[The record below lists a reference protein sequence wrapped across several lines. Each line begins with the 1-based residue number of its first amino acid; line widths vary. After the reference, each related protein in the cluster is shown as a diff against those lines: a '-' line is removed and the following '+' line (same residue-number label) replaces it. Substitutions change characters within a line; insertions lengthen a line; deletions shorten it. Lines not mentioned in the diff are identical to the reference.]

1 MLALE
6 PQQPSTPDYS
16 VLNSSIK
23 ETLTAI
29 DRFEF
34 QAIEEIAK
42 MRNEQLYEYGGY
54 KTFTE
59 YCAGELSAWGG
70 YRRVNQLLGA
80 TKVIEALGEL
90 GEHIKNE
97 RQARPLLRLVEEPDK
112 LKQAVALALEE
123 NPDPSQSDFAR
134 AANNVVPKS
143 PRKKTVQKEP
153 MVPKTSEPMVTKKAS
168 VTVVESS
175 HPRYGQQGTIDKPP
189 PNGWQHL
196 VTFDDGEELINN
208 DDLDAPSV
216 PFPTQRTLPPEYVEA
231 IAARDAQ
238 HKEEMQRLEQ
248 ELRIA
253 LVNEARELAQQQ
265 LAHELQSIRE
275 LYRKEKQEKIQLQ
288 QRVDELEGLRQL
300 SSVSQ
305 QQQQRIE
312 ELERADKSRPAQE
325 WGNTMTKQATKVL
338 NREVK
343 RALEQ
348 TIDLRSLAVEPPKDN
363 ASECLRLLGL
373 ALGNLATAMN
383 NTQAL
388 EAAAILMGSEPT
400 PEALAHRAEQLQF
413 VPQAVS
419 EIRGV
424 LGKPGCTWSD
434 FWSVAQQYEVIR
446 QDYWTELTSEE
457 KQLIA
462 ALEATTEIH
471 IDEPT
476 TQEAQSLITA
486 TEEPDTEPLKI
497 GVGSIVAHADPYRTL
512 YLERGEVIQD
522 LGEEV
527 IVAWDCW
534 KERTKKTDRYSKD
547 ELRFWQAENN

>member
-6 PQQPSTPDYS
+6 PQQPSAPDYS
-16 VLNSSIK
+16 VLNHQIK

-29 DRFEF
+29 DRFES
-34 QAIEEIAK
+34 QAIPKIAQ
-42 MRNEQLYEYGGY
+42 MRNEHLYTEGGY

-59 YCAGELSAWGG
+59 YCKSELSAWGG

-80 TKVIEALGEL
+80 TKVIEAAEEF

-97 RQARPLLRLVEEPDK
+97 RQARPLLRLVEKPDK
-112 LKQAVALALEE
+112 LKQAIALALEE
-123 NPDPSQSDFAR
+123 NPSPSQADFAL
-134 AANNVVPKS
+134 AANNVVPKP
-143 PRKKTVQKEP
+143 PRKKILKQEP
-153 MVPKTSEPMVTKKAS
+153 LVPKTLEPMVTKKAS
-168 VTVVESS
+168 VTVVSES
-175 HPRYGQQGTIDKPP
+175 HPRYGQQGTIEKDP
-189 PNGWQHL
+189 PNELQQI
-196 VTFDDGEELINN
+196 VTFDDGSEELINN

-216 PFPTQRTLPPEYVEA
+216 PFPTERTLPAEYVEA
-231 IAARDAQ
+231 IAQREEQ
-238 HKEEMQRLEQ
+238 HKQELERLEQ

-253 LVNEARELAQQQ
+253 LVNEAREIATQQ
-265 LAHELQSIRE
+265 LAQEMQSIRE

-312 ELERADKSRPAQE
+312 ELERALESRPVQE
-325 WGNTMTKQATKVL
+325 WGNTMTKQAAKVL
-338 NREVK
+338 NKEVK
-343 RALEQ
+343 RALEN
-348 TIDLRSLAVEPPKDN
+348 TIDLRELAVEPPKDN

-383 NTQAL
+383 NAQAL
-388 EAAAILMGSEPT
+388 EAAAILMGSQPT

-413 VPQAVS
+413 VPVAIS
-419 EIRGV
+419 EIRRV

-462 ALEATTEIH
+462 ALEATTETH

-476 TQEAQSLITA
+476 TQEAQVITT
-486 TEEPDTEPLKI
+486 TE
-497 GVGSIVAHADPYRTL
+497 
-512 YLERGEVIQD
+512 
-522 LGEEV
+522 
-527 IVAWDCW
+527 
-534 KERTKKTDRYSKD
+534 
-547 ELRFWQAENN
+547 